1 MPDNQLR
8 EAKLEK
14 ALLINTILETEEEKV
29 IDYYHLGKLEIAI
42 KKLELQIV
50 RQTINTLEN

>member
-14 ALLINTILETEEEKV
+14 AILINTILESEEEKV
-29 IDYYHLGKLEIAI
+29 IDYYRLGKLEITI
-42 KKLELQIV
+42 KKLEVQIV
-50 RQTINTLEN
+50 RQTQNTLEN

>member
-14 ALLINTILETEEEKV
+14 AILINTILESDQEKV
-29 IDYYHLGKLEIAI
+29 IDYYRLGKLEIAI
-42 KKLELQIV
+42 KKLEIQIV
-50 RQTINTLEN
+50 RQTQNTLEN